1 MAHFT
6 HKKLGQAMLD
16 KPEVVWGNG
25 GGCHR
30 WQTDCECLEAPDGQK
45 KQRESC
51 LVEYTAWCMGGVD
64 AGIKAKG
71 LDMTEEGRKSLFF
84 VFSCVVD
91 PAGKLVSAGSVKP
104 RQNVE

>member
-16 KPEVVWGNG
+16 KPEVVWGDG
-25 GGCHR
+25 GGCRR

-51 LVEYTAWCMGGVD
+51 LVEYTGWCMGGVD

-84 VFSCVVD
+84 VFSCVVVNLCL
-91 PAGKLVSAGSVKP
+91 LVQLNLD
-104 RQNVE
+104 RM

>member
-1 MAHFT
+1 MGVGAIDG
-6 HKKLGQAMLD
+6 K
-16 KPEVVWGNG
+16 
-25 GGCHR
+25 
-30 WQTDCECLEAPDGQK
+30 QTASASRLQMDRK

-91 PAGKLVSAGSVKP
+91 PAGKLVPAGSVKP

>member
-51 LVEYTAWCMGGVD
+51 LVE
-64 AGIKAKG
+64 
-71 LDMTEEGRKSLFF
+71 
-84 VFSCVVD
+84 
-91 PAGKLVSAGSVKP
+91 
-104 RQNVE
+104 